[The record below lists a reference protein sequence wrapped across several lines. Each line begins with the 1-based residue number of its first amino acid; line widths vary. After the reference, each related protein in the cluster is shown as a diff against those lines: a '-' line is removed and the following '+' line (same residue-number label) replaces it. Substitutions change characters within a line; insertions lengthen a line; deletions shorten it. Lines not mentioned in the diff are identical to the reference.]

1 MALKQDE
8 AFNNIEILKKLNS
21 KTIEYIK
28 PFSTL
33 KTYKEREHV
42 FMDKDEISNLY
53 IIVLGKAALYKLNN
67 FGDKKIIFIFDEG
80 KILNEHSLQNIKVS
94 INCEIL
100 EISVIMSIPCN
111 IFIKAME
118 NDFLLSKS
126 ILDLMSL
133 NIRRL
138 YRQLQNTTNNLEC
151 EKKLASKLL
160 KLAKDNGIYCEN
172 IVKINIPLT
181 VTYISEM
188 IGSRRETVSR
198 QIKKLSD
205 LSLIEFKDNFIFI
218 KDIEKLR
225 NYFYDV

>member
-1 MALKQDE
+1 MITLDE

-198 QIKKLSD
+198 QIIYKRYRKTKKLF
-205 LSLIEFKDNFIFI
+205 L
-218 KDIEKLR
+218 
-225 NYFYDV
+225 

>member
-1 MALKQDE
+1 MITLDE

-100 EISVIMSIPCN
+100 ETSVIMSIPCS

-138 YRQLQNTTNNLEC
+138 YRRCKILQIIWNV
-151 EKKLASKLL
+151 KRSWLL
-160 KLAKDNGIYCEN
+160 
-172 IVKINIPLT
+172 
-181 VTYISEM
+181 
-188 IGSRRETVSR
+188 
-198 QIKKLSD
+198 
-205 LSLIEFKDNFIFI
+205 
-218 KDIEKLR
+218 
-225 NYFYDV
+225 NY

>member
-1 MALKQDE
+1 MITLDE
-8 AFNNIEILKKLNS
+8 AFNQIKIFENIS
-21 KTIEYIK
+21 SQTIEYIK
-28 PFSTL
+28 QFSSL
-33 KTYKEREHV
+33 KIYKEKEHI
-42 FMDKDEISNLY
+42 FMDKDKINNIY
-53 IIVLGKAALYKLNN
+53 IIVSGKAALYKLNN

-80 KILNEHSLQNIKVS
+80 KLLNEHNLQGIKVS
-94 INCEIL
+94 INCEVL
-100 EISVIMSIPCN
+100 EDSIVMFIPSD

-118 NDFLLSKS
+118 KDFILSKT

-160 KLAKDNGIYCEN
+160 KLAKDNGISCEN
-172 IVKINIPLT
+172 IVKINVPLT

-198 QIKKLSD
+198 QIKKLSK
-205 LSLIEFKDNFIFI
+205 LGFIEFKDNFIFI
-218 KDIEKLR
+218 KDINKLR
-225 NYFYDV
+225 NYFYDI

>member
-1 MALKQDE
+1 MITLDE

-67 FGDKKIIFIFDEG
+67 FGDKKVIFIFDEG

-94 INCEIL
+94 ISCEIL
-100 EISVIMSIPCN
+100 ETSVIMSIPCS

>member
-1 MALKQDE
+1 MITLDE

-53 IIVLGKAALYKLNN
+53 IIVFGKAALYKLNN
-67 FGDKKIIFIFDEG
+67 FGDKKVIFIFDEG

-94 INCEIL
+94 ISCEIL
-100 EISVIMSIPCN
+100 ETSVIMSIPCS